1 MKRTHLFLYL
11 LLAIIPE
18 FAFSQSLYKNPILG
32 GDYPDP
38 TILRDGDD
46 YYMTHSAFDY
56 QPGLTVFHSKDL
68 VNWTPVSYALKEY
81 LGSVWAPDISKY
93 KDKYYIYFT
102 VAFPDRRKNF
112 VTYASSPEGPW
123 SDPIDLKIGNIDPCH
138 VVGEDGS

>member
-1 MKRTHLFLYL
+1 MKRLCFYTLFVVST
-11 LLAIIPE
+11 ITM
-18 FAFSQSLYKNPILG
+18 FAQTYTNPIFG

-38 TILRDGDD
+38 TIMREGDD

-68 VNWTPVSYALKEY
+68 IHWEPISYALKTY

-102 VAFPDRRKNF
+102 VAHPTGRKNF
-112 VTYASSPEGPW
+112 VTWAKSPYGP
-123 SDPIDLKIGNIDPCH
+123 
-138 VVGEDGS
+138 

>member
-68 VNWTPVSYALKEY
+68 VN
-81 LGSVWAPDISKY
+81 
-93 KDKYYIYFT
+93 
-102 VAFPDRRKNF
+102 
-112 VTYASSPEGPW
+112 
-123 SDPIDLKIGNIDPCH
+123 
-138 VVGEDGS
+138 